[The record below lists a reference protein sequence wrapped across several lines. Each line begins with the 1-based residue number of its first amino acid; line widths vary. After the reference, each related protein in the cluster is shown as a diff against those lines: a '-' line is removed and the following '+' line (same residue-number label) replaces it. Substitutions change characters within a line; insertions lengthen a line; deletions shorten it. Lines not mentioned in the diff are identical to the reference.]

1 MIEFLQKL
9 IKIQSLSP
17 RDEGCFDLIEEKLV
31 KLDFKCERINYA
43 NVENLYATYGNK
55 GKLFCFL
62 GHTDVV
68 PTGPEEQWTYPP
80 FSAQIDGD
88 LLYGRG
94 TADMK
99 ASIAAFLQSLEEF
112 FETSPEL
119 NYRIAILLT
128 SNEEGDAVDGFIDKI
143 VDDMIENDEKIDLC
157 LVGEP
162 TSYEKIGDSVRIGR
176 RGSLG
181 GSLKIIGKQGHI
193 AYPENVDNPIF
204 SASDVIVKL
213 KNTIWD
219 NGNAI
224 FQPTSFQ
231 ISNIHSGTG
240 AKNVVPGDLDMF
252 FNFRYSTESTQETLI
267 NEFESIL
274 NELNINYEIDWKL
287 SGLPYLTKEDNLK
300 DVVVQSIQDVTG
312 YTPDLNAKGGT
323 SDGRFVAKM
332 GTEIVELGPLNETI
346 HQIDEHI
353 KISELWTLK
362 DIYKDIL
369 KGLNS
374 KLS

>member
-17 RDEGCFDLIEEKLV
+17 RDEGCFDLIEERLNKLEFNC
-31 KLDFKCERINYA
+31 KRINYA
-43 NVENLYATYGNK
+43 NVENLYATYGEK

-68 PTGPEEQWTYPP
+68 PTGPKEKWTHPP
-80 FSAQIDGD
+80 FSGHIDGD
-88 LLYGRG
+88 ILYGRG

-99 ASIAAFLQSLEEF
+99 ASIAAFLESLEEF
-112 FETSPEL
+112 FATSPEL

-128 SNEEGDAVDGFIDKI
+128 SNEEGDAIDGFIDKI
-143 VDDMIENDEKIDLC
+143 VDDMIEKDEKIDLC

-181 GSLKIIGKQGHI
+181 GSLRIIGKQGHI

-213 KNTIWD
+213 KNTTWD

-240 AKNVVPGDLDMF
+240 AKNIVPGDLDML
-252 FNFRYSTESTQETLI
+252 FNYRYSTESTKETLI
-267 NEFESIL
+267 AEFESIL
-274 NELNINYEIDWKL
+274 NELNIEYEIEWKL

-300 DVVVQSIQDVTG
+300 DVVVQSIKNITG
-312 YTPDLNAKGGT
+312 YIPDLNAKGGT
-323 SDGRFVAKM
+323 SDGRFIAKM

-346 HQIDEHI
+346 HQIDEHV
-353 KISELWTLK
+353 KISDIWTLK
-362 DIYKDIL
+362 DIYTDIL
-369 KGLNS
+369 KGLNT

>member
-17 RDEGCFDLIEEKLV
+17 RDEGCFDLIEERLNKLEFNC
-31 KLDFKCERINYA
+31 KRINYA
-43 NVENLYATYGNK
+43 NVENLYATYGEK

-68 PTGPEEQWTYPP
+68 PTGPKEKWTHPP
-80 FSAQIDGD
+80 FSGHIDGD
-88 LLYGRG
+88 ILYGRG

-99 ASIAAFLQSLEEF
+99 ASIAAFLESLEEF
-112 FETSPEL
+112 FATSPEL

-128 SNEEGDAVDGFIDKI
+128 SNEEGDAIDGFIDKI
-143 VDDMIENDEKIDLC
+143 VDDMIEKDEKIDLC

-162 TSYEKIGDSVRIGR
+162 TSYQKIGDSVRIGR

-213 KNTIWD
+213 KNTTWD

-240 AKNVVPGDLDMF
+240 AKNIVPGDLDML
-252 FNFRYSTESTQETLI
+252 FNFRYSTESTKETLI
-267 NEFESIL
+267 AEFESIL
-274 NELNINYEIDWKL
+274 NELNIEYEIEWKL

-300 DVVVQSIQDVTG
+300 DVVVQSIQNITG
-312 YTPDLNAKGGT
+312 YIPDLNAKGGT
-323 SDGRFVAKM
+323 SDGRFIAKM

-346 HQIDEHI
+346 HQIDEHV
-353 KISELWTLK
+353 KISDIWTLK
-362 DIYKDIL
+362 DIYTDIL
-369 KGLNS
+369 KGLNT